1 MKDLWT
7 IVCVPLC
14 TTAFISRP
22 IHPKSRRI
30 SLPNQATTMLPTPF
44 CVEQLCTLP
53 FVFAAMGA
61 PDMASMLIH
70 VNATNTYIFNATE
83 VAAAMQQFMAD
94 TDTMWICI

>member
-1 MKDLWT
+1 
-7 IVCVPLC
+7 
-14 TTAFISRP
+14 
-22 IHPKSRRI
+22 
-30 SLPNQATTMLPTPF
+30 
-44 CVEQLCTLP
+44 
-53 FVFAAMGA
+53 MGA